1 MNKIQETIKNKCL
14 DYSNRHADLSH
25 NFKILYEELTNEL
38 GRPLTLAFLHDMQN
52 KVDCFLKDNNLDIDV
67 AACYFKNKLFFIGE
81 TFIDE
86 LVWNALQNGIN

>member
-1 MNKIQETIKNKCL
+1 
-14 DYSNRHADLSH
+14 
-25 NFKILYEELTNEL
+25 
-38 GRPLTLAFLHDMQN
+38 MQN